1 MDNDSEMLGRSSE
14 RILIADRSDLVDA
27 RKAARRVAAAV
38 GFGDA
43 ALEEI
48 VLVVCELGSNLVEHA
63 GGGDLTL
70 TPIEERNRVGLQIES
85 TDSGPGIRD
94 AEEAIGDGYSTTG
107 SLGYG
112 LGTVN
117 RLMDELEIASGA
129 GASPDGRTRL
139 SGRTS
144 PGTHIVAQRWLRP
157 HPSPRVGRCPLDLGV
172 ATRPHPGM
180 RLNGDAFVIKHAEGV
195 ALAAVIDG
203 LGHGQYAHRA
213 ALKAREYVERHME
226 QDLTRLFR
234 GVGRACRGTRG
245 VVMAVARFQWSQGRL
260 TFGSIGDIAAR
271 VFGSPEPVHFRIR
284 RGILGSQAPQPV
296 VTSHPWDPAGVL
308 VLHSDGLSSRWRW
321 SDFPGLVSR
330 PATEAARHL
339 LNRLAKDNDDATVVV
354 VKGAEL

>member
-1 MDNDSEMLGRSSE
+1 MDNQSEKSPRSSE
-14 RILIADRSDLVDA
+14 RILIADRSDVVGA
-27 RKAARRVAAAV
+27 RKAARRVAAAT
-38 GFGDA
+38 GFGDV

-48 VLVVCELGSNLVEHA
+48 VLVVSELASNLVEHA
-63 GGGDLTL
+63 GGGNLTL

-94 AEEAIGDGYSTTG
+94 AEEAIADGYSTTG

-117 RLMDELEIASGA
+117 RLMDELEITSGA
-129 GASPDGRTRL
+129 GRG
-139 SGRTS
+139 
-144 PGTHIVAQRWLRP
+144 PGTHIVAQRWLRS
-157 HPSPRVGRCPLDLGV
+157 HPSPRVGRCPLDLGA

-180 RLNGDAFVIKHAEGV
+180 RLNGDGFVIQHAEGV
-195 ALAAVIDG
+195 ALTAVIDG

-226 QDLTRLFR
+226 QDLTHLFR
-234 GVGRACRGTRG
+234 GVDRACRGTRG
-245 VVMAVARFQWSQGRL
+245 VVMAVARFQWAEGRL

-321 SDFPGLVSR
+321 SDFPDLVSR

-354 VKGAEL
+354 VKGAEP